1 MRLFLLAALTIL
13 PGSWLTFGIS
23 LDELSWQTRLALGA
37 ALSPI
42 ILGIQ
47 LCLLRILHVDFA
59 SAVLI
64 ILFVN
69 LPCLIL
75 VMRRLPNINLPGL
88 RTSFWVA
95 SVILSSLV
103 GLMLTLWIFI
113 PNFRTVSWHALLH
126 TDIVYLIARNPFLPE
141 EPDMANVALAAPWM
155 DHVYW
160 SITGWLTDWPPT
172 ILYPITNIIWLIIT
186 FVLGYEL
193 AAQGLGLQSSTALLS
208 AGLTF
213 VGTNVVG
220 AVAYLVTGKWE
231 FLGDIRYTPLIGKY
245 FNFDIMPFAF
255 ALIIGLSLVCVVI
268 LERNTRR
275 LWSFVPMLLIAIGL
289 VYPVLFPVGCLL
301 VTFTLLLLWE
311 ATRNNPQ
318 DSRQAWLPLFI
329 GSILSVVVFLA
340 YLQVLTSDRSV
351 STYHIHT
358 LDRFK
363 TNTRFAVVAL
373 LPFFVI
379 GAPFILKG
387 VLGYRRSIILLALSG
402 LSSIGLYLLFGLSN
416 LEYKFILAATLILMP
431 LAAGGVEILL
441 MQSQRARWVLS
452 AMTPP
457 ALALFFGFL
466 IFKTGVQIPDNLA
479 NTPKIVEDS
488 FWLRLDAK
496 EGDSGWTGA
505 VRQMTPE
512 DTIVVVH
519 NSRIH
524 IASFAN
530 RALFFPGLGD
540 GDAMAGYSVHK
551 DYYLLGQRGYSK
563 AKFDNRSNTVQT
575 LYTQTDVEK
584 LAEAVNTLLTFHRPI
599 AIHFLSRDIP
609 SLIWMK
615 QHNIG
620 SELYA
625 DSKNVIW
632 FINRRAN
639 NFESRVSGT
648 IPPEAIGKISYWDK
662 SYRPIRG

>member
-1 MRLFLLAALTIL
+1 MRWFLLAAMTIL
-13 PGSWLTFGIS
+13 PGSWFTFGIS
-23 LDELSWQTRLALGA
+23 FDELNWRTRLALGA
-37 ALSPI
+37 ALSPVV
-42 ILGIQ
+42 LGIQ
-47 LCLLRILHVDFA
+47 LYLLRILHVDFA

-69 LPCLIL
+69 LPCLIF
-75 VMRRLPNINLPGL
+75 VIRSFPNINFPGF
-88 RTSFWVA
+88 RRSFWIA
-95 SVILSSLV
+95 AVILSSII

-126 TDIVYLIARNPFLPE
+126 TDIVYLIARNPFLLE
-141 EPDMANVALAAPWM
+141 EPDMANIALAAPWL

-160 SITGWLTDWPPT
+160 SITGWLIDWPPT
-172 ILYPITNIIWLIIT
+172 IVYPISNIIWLIIA
-186 FVLGYEL
+186 FVLAYEL
-193 AAQGLGLQSSTALLS
+193 ASQGLGLQNSTALLS
-208 AGLTF
+208 AGFTF

-220 AVAYLVTGKWE
+220 AVVFFVTGKWE
-231 FLGDIRYTPLIGKY
+231 FLGDIRYTPLLGKY

-255 ALIIGLSLVCVVI
+255 ALVIGLSLVCVLI

-275 LWSFVPMLLIAIGL
+275 LWALVPMLLIAIGL
-289 VYPVLFPVGCLL
+289 IYPVLFPVGGLL
-301 VTFTLLLLWE
+301 VTFTLLFLWE
-311 ATRNNPQ
+311 ANRNNFQ
-318 DSRQAWLPLFI
+318 NLRRAGLPLFV
-329 GSILSVVVFLA
+329 GFILSIVVFLT
-340 YLQVLTSDRSV
+340 YLQVVTSDRSV

-358 LDRFK
+358 LESFK
-363 TNTRFAVVAL
+363 TNTRFAIVAL
-373 LPFFVI
+373 LPCFFI

-387 VLGYRRSIILLALSG
+387 VLGYRRSTILLTVTG
-402 LSSIGLYLLFGLSN
+402 LGSIGLYLLFGLSN

-441 MQSQRARWVLS
+441 MESVRVRWLLS

-457 ALALFFGFL
+457 ALCLFFGFL

-488 FWLRLDAK
+488 FWLRLDKK

-512 DTIVVVH
+512 DTIVVLH

-524 IASFAN
+524 VASFAN
-530 RALFFPGLGD
+530 RPLFFPGLGD

-563 AKFDNRSNTVQT
+563 VKFDSRSNTVQT
-575 LYTQTDVEK
+575 LYTQTDVDK

-599 AIHFLSRDIP
+599 AIHFLSRDTP

-639 NFESRVSGT
+639 NFGSRL
-648 IPPEAIGKISYWDK
+648 
-662 SYRPIRG
+662 